1 MKLSPAGWLATREI
15 MWQLSLCKNNVVLL
29 LCQILSTTRDERSCK
44 GTWVFLL
51 QMLCLELANKG
62 QETEKVM
69 NVMAICK
76 AVKSISYNPHIDY
89 CMVKSWFTVFHNPLS
104 CITIHCGTAWGW
116 LRGESGWPVFWN
128 SVIFR
133 YCFNNLLSSSQAIQ
147 WI

>member
-89 CMVKSWFTVFHNPLS
+89 YYGKVISLQFSIIHFHVLQYIVALPGDDWEENLA
-104 CITIHCGTAWGW
+104 GQF
-116 LRGESGWPVFWN
+116 SG
-128 SVIFR
+128 
-133 YCFNNLLSSSQAIQ
+133 IQ
-147 WI
+147 SFLISLIN